1 MWEEQIANVDIIWI
15 LDAGPNFD
23 MAVALGPNDGVLS
36 LNGWMMPTIVIKN
49 VKSRDMMV
57 GRFWKNMNQSP
68 PQ

>member
-1 MWEEQIANVDIIWI
+1 
-15 LDAGPNFD
+15 